1 MNSQEAMSI
10 HINQHHE
17 SGSADQAVPGAEQE
31 APPWTIKRAFTRAN
45 DKLDQL
51 KKRHWVPVKHRLP
64 RMSLRFKWIVSMF
77 LFIIFASVILVSYF
91 ISSGEK
97 SMKVELEKWGL
108 SLSSNL
114 VHNAQYAILLKDY
127 ETLQNYLD
135 GIMTE
140 REILYSIILDE
151 DGSYLGV
158 KDPKWHF
165 TSELSNLTMQVKDK
179 EIFTRTLPDGSPYY
193 HLVNT
198 VAIEK
203 EEHINDEHILF
214 DRIERVIDSAGNLQF
229 KLTSPLMKKKLIRV
243 IFGISHER
251 MNARLKDMRNNAIT
265 IALIIAL
272 ISISF
277 VFLGVQRIIAPIQQL
292 VKATREVAL
301 GNLSQSIETDR
312 RDELGELSQSFNI
325 MTKELKESRNLHLN
339 YTENLARQ
347 VQDRTRMYKAS
358 EEKYRTLFEHSGTAV
373 IMFGKDDKILMVNK
387 RFEELSGYHKKQIEG
402 HIMFPSFFTRGDQR
416 KIKEFIYR
424 KDGMQSTSAPI
435 SYECNFLEQTG
446 QVKSV
451 NLTMTLTPDQKNVL
465 ASITDVTE
473 LKELQKKLIR
483 SEQLAQIGQ
492 LSAAI
497 AHEIRNPL
505 GAINT
510 SVGILKQ
517 GLDLS
522 GEDQELLEII
532 GEETMRLNRIIEDFL
547 QFANHKKLRLKETD
561 INALIRDIFILF
573 KDKFDNGIRKELN
586 LAPDLPVIQVDP
598 NQMKQVMINILINA
612 IDAMP
617 SGGVLNTSTRQA
629 LNRGGKPCIEII
641 FKDTGHGIDEFHLN
655 KIFQPFY
662 STKEKGAG
670 MGLAICE
677 RIIHNH
683 EGEINVLSQV
693 GKGTQFTISLPASVL
708 SD

>member
-1 MNSQEAMSI
+1 MNSP
-10 HINQHHE
+10 
-17 SGSADQAVPGAEQE
+17 GSASIDFYHHRGSREEIQPAPRDARLTSSLKMTGIFKAVCH
-31 APPWTIKRAFTRAN
+31 
-45 DKLDQL
+45 KLDWL

-64 RMSLRFKWIVSMF
+64 KMSLRFKWMVSML
-77 LFIIFASVILVSYF
+77 LFIIFASVVLVSYF
-91 ISSGEK
+91 ISTGEK
-97 SMKVELEKWGL
+97 SLKLELQKWGL

-127 ETLQNYLD
+127 ETLQNYLA

-140 REILYSIILDE
+140 KEILYSILLDE
-151 DGSYLGV
+151 SGAYLGV
-158 KDPKWHF
+158 KDPKWQF
-165 TSELSNLTMQVKDK
+165 TSDLNMLSMQVENN
-179 EIFTRTLPDGSPYY
+179 EIFTRTLADGAPYY

-198 VAIEK
+198 IEIEK
-203 EEHINDEHILF
+203 EEYINDEHILF
-214 DRIERVIDSAGNLQF
+214 DRVEKVIDNTGNLQF
-229 KLTSPLMKKKLIRV
+229 QLTSPLMSKKSIRV
-243 IFGISHER
+243 IFGISHDR
-251 MNARLKDMRNNAIT
+251 MNAKLKDLRNNAIT

-277 VFLGVQRIIAPIQQL
+277 VFLGVQRITAPIQQL

-301 GNLSQSIETDR
+301 GNLTQTIETDR
-312 RDELGELSQSFNI
+312 RDELGELAQSFNI

-347 VQDRTRMYKAS
+347 VQERTRLYKAS

-387 RFEELSGYHKKQIEG
+387 RFEDLSGYQKKEIEG
-402 HIMFPSFFTRGDQR
+402 HTMFSSFFMRGDQR

-424 KDGMQSTSAPI
+424 KDRMQPTPEPV
-435 SYECNFLEQTG
+435 SYECNFLEHTG
-446 QVKSV
+446 QVKNI
-451 NLTMTLTPDQKNVL
+451 NLTMTLTPDQKNIL

-517 GLDLS
+517 GLELS

-532 GEETMRLNRIIEDFL
+532 GEETMRLNKIIEDFL
-547 QFANHKKLRLKETD
+547 QFANPKKLLLKETD
-561 INALIRDIFILF
+561 INSLIRDIFLLF
-573 KDKFDNGIRKELN
+573 KDRFGNGIRKELN
-586 LAPDLPVIQVDP
+586 LAPDLPLLQVDP
-598 NQMKQVMINILINA
+598 NQMKQVLINILINA

-617 SGGVLNTSTRQA
+617 SGGMLDTITRQA
-629 LNRGGKPCIEII
+629 PNRTGKPCIEII
-641 FKDTGHGIDEFHLN
+641 FKDTGIGIDEFHLS

-683 EGEINVLSQV
+683 GGEIKVLTEM
-693 GKGTQFTISLPASVL
+693 GKGTQFTISLPVKDSGY
-708 SD
+708 